1 MEGLVI
7 SEDKDHATDM
17 ALATDFYELTMAAA
31 YYFSNNYGDRDFA
44 SKKNAIFELFVRKLP
59 ANRAYIVTAGLEQA
73 LYFLAN
79 VKFNQKHVAYLK
91 SLDVFKH
98 VGEDFFEYVTRFR
111 FTGTVW
117 AVPERTILFP
127 NEPIMRVEAPII
139 EAQIVETVL
148 LSTIN
153 FQSLIAT
160 KASRIVSSAMGKD
173 VVEFGSRR
181 AHGVQAG
188 LLAARAAY
196 IGGCVGTSNSLAG
209 YKLGIPVFGTMA
221 HSNIMNFE
229 REEEA
234 LQQFSK
240 VFPGSFLL
248 VDTYDS
254 IAAVKKI
261 IRLGIKMKG
270 IRLDSGD
277 IYQLS
282 VECRKLLDSAPNCS
296 NTKIMASGDLN
307 EYLIRDL
314 IRKGAPIDTFG
325 VGTELSTSRDDPTM
339 NGVYKLVAIRLQG
352 SMNDAKNGTKRK
364 LSHDTLLFK
373 LKTSP
378 GKKTYPGPKQ
388 IYRILEN
395 KKIIRDWIMLEDEGQ
410 IPTGLAIPLL
420 KKQFE
425 KGKLLCKLPSIA
437 EIQSYH
443 IRQLD
448 LLPSQFRDLDFKP
461 KEFPVF
467 ISEKLK
473 RITKQFRPA

>member
-1 MEGLVI
+1 MEGLLI
-7 SEDKDHATDM
+7 PEDKDYATDM

-98 VGEDFFEYVTRFR
+98 VREDFFEYVSRFR

-117 AVPERTILFP
+117 AVPEGTILFP

-221 HSNIMNFE
+221 HSYIMSFE
-229 REEEA
+229 REEKHYNN
-234 LQQFSK
+234 LVKYSLG
-240 VFPGSFLL
+240 VFCL
-248 VDTYDS
+248 
-254 IAAVKKI
+254 
-261 IRLGIKMKG
+261 
-270 IRLDSGD
+270 
-277 IYQLS
+277 
-282 VECRKLLDSAPNCS
+282 
-296 NTKIMASGDLN
+296 
-307 EYLIRDL
+307 LIRT
-314 IRKGAPIDTFG
+314 I
-325 VGTELSTSRDDPTM
+325 V
-339 NGVYKLVAIRLQG
+339 
-352 SMNDAKNGTKRK
+352 
-364 LSHDTLLFK
+364 
-373 LKTSP
+373 
-378 GKKTYPGPKQ
+378 
-388 IYRILEN
+388 
-395 KKIIRDWIMLEDEGQ
+395 
-410 IPTGLAIPLL
+410 
-420 KKQFE
+420 
-425 KGKLLCKLPSIA
+425 LP
-437 EIQSYH
+437 Q
-443 IRQLD
+443 
-448 LLPSQFRDLDFKP
+448 
-461 KEFPVF
+461 
-467 ISEKLK
+467 
-473 RITKQFRPA
+473 

>member
-7 SEDKDHATDM
+7 SEDEDHETDM

-31 YYFSNNYGDRDFA
+31 YYYSNNYSGRDSE
-44 SKKNAIFELFVRKLP
+44 SKKIAIFELFVRKLP

-79 VKFNQKHVAYLK
+79 VKFNQGQITYLK

-98 VGEDFFEYVTRFR
+98 VGEDFFEYMSRFR
-111 FTGTVW
+111 FRGTVW
-117 AVPERTILFP
+117 AVPEGTILFP

-139 EAQIVETVL
+139 EAQIVETFL

-209 YKLGIPVFGTMA
+209 YKFGIPVFGTMA
-221 HSNIMNFE
+221 HSYIMSFQ

-234 LQQFSK
+234 FEKFSK
-240 VFPGSFLL
+240 VFPRSFLL

-254 IAAVKKI
+254 IAAMKKI
-261 IRLGIKMKG
+261 IRLGIKIKG
-270 IRLDSGD
+270 IRLDSGNV
-277 IYQLS
+277 YHLS
-282 VECRKLLDSAPNCS
+282 VECRKLLDRAPGYS
-296 NTKIMASGDLN
+296 NTKIMVSGDLN

-314 IRKGAPIDTFG
+314 VRKGAPIDTFG

-339 NGVYKLVAIRLQG
+339 NAVYKLVAIKVQR
-352 SMNDAKNGTKRK
+352 SVKDAKNGIKRK
-364 LSHDTLLFK
+364 LGQDTLLFK

-388 IYRILEN
+388 IYRILQN
-395 KKIIRDWIMLEDEGQ
+395 KKIISDWIMLEDEGKY
-410 IPTGLAIPLL
+410 PTGLAIPLL
-420 KKQFE
+420 RKQFE
-425 KGKLLCKLPSIA
+425 RGKLLCKLPSIA
-437 EIQSYH
+437 EIQKYH

-467 ISEKLK
+467 ISKKLK
-473 RITKQFRPA
+473 EIIKQLRPA

>member
-7 SEDKDHATDM
+7 LEDKDYPTDM

-31 YYFSNNYGDRDFA
+31 YYFSNNYCDRDFA
-44 SKKNAIFELFVRKLP
+44 SKKIAIFELFVRKLP

-98 VGEDFFEYVTRFR
+98 VGEDLFEYMTRFR

-117 AVPERTILFP
+117 AVPEGTILFP

-196 IGGCVGTSNSLAG
+196 IGGCVGTYSLAG

-221 HSNIMNFE
+221 HSYIMSFE

-254 IAAVKKI
+254 IAAVKNI
-261 IRLGIKMKG
+261 IRSGIKMKG

-314 IRKGAPIDTFG
+314 VRKGAPIDTFG

-339 NGVYKLVAIRLQG
+339 HGVYKLVAIRVQG
-352 SMNDAKNGTKRK
+352 SMKDAKNGIKRK
-364 LSHDTLLFK
+364 PSHDTLLFK

-395 KKIIRDWIMLEDEGQ
+395 KK
-410 IPTGLAIPLL
+410 
-420 KKQFE
+420 
-425 KGKLLCKLPSIA
+425 
-437 EIQSYH
+437 
-443 IRQLD
+443 
-448 LLPSQFRDLDFKP
+448 
-461 KEFPVF
+461 
-467 ISEKLK
+467 
-473 RITKQFRPA
+473 

>member
-1 MEGLVI
+1 LEGLVI
-7 SEDKDHATDM
+7 SEDEDHATDM

-31 YYFSNNYGDRDFA
+31 YYYSNNYSDRDLA
-44 SKKNAIFELFVRKLP
+44 SKKIAIFELFVRKLP

-98 VGEDFFEYVTRFR
+98 VGEDFFEYMTRFR

-117 AVPERTILFP
+117 AVPEGTILFP

-221 HSNIMNFE
+221 HSYIMSFE

-234 LQQFSK
+234 FQQFSK

-254 IAAVKKI
+254 IAAVKKM

-277 IYQLS
+277 IYHLS
-282 VECRKLLDSAPNCS
+282 VECRKLLDSAPGYS

-314 IRKGAPIDTFG
+314 VRKGAPIDTFG

-339 NGVYKLVAIRLQG
+339 NGVYKLVAIRVQG
-352 SMNDAKNGTKRK
+352 SMKDARNGIKRK

-410 IPTGLAIPLL
+410 YPTGLAIPLL
-420 KKQFE
+420 RKQFE
-425 KGKLLCKLPSIA
+425 MGKLLCKLPSIA
-437 EIQSYH
+437 EIKSYH
-443 IRQLD
+443 IQQLD
-448 LLPSQFRDLDFKP
+448 LLPSQFRDLDFEP

-467 ISEKLK
+467 ISKKLK